1 MRHTQILRRMGEM
14 AAGAGWPRRRASNAL
29 RPFNLRMWF
38 GLAGSGV
45 ILAMGVSFALLMQ
58 GFVSDRMLRREAE
71 VTREFL
77 ESIIRAEDSIV
88 LFERGG
94 IERNLEL
101 ASFAHH
107 IRNMPDV
114 LRANIYGPD
123 RTILWS
129 TDAAITG
136 RRFDGNPE
144 LEAAFAGELE
154 TEIGRISADMKQEHE
169 ALQAGAGGLFI
180 EAYIPIRS
188 GNRVAGVVEL
198 YKVPN
203 ALDAML
209 RDGQRIIWA
218 STAVG
223 ALLLLATLYGIVG
236 RGARLIEGQQTALA
250 RMETLAAVGQ
260 MAGAIAHSLR
270 NPMAGIRSSA
280 ELLRLEQPGDSTLPD
295 EIISQIDRMDA
306 HVRELLDYARSD
318 LPRTL
323 PLDVGMVVAEVL
335 ERHGGAFARA
345 GVVLVREDQ
354 RQGGSTLPLDP
365 KLLSQAMETVVTNA
379 LEAMPGGGKLVVRL
393 EGGRDGTR
401 IAFTDTGP
409 GIPPAVLGRVSE
421 PFFTTKTRGL
431 GLGLS
436 IARRI
441 VERFGGRLEI
451 TSTEGAGTTVRMHLP

>member
-1 MRHTQILRRMGEM
+1 
-14 AAGAGWPRRRASNAL
+14 
-29 RPFNLRMWF
+29 
-38 GLAGSGV
+38 
-45 ILAMGVSFALLMQ
+45 MQ

-77 ESIIRAEDSIV
+77 ESIIRAEESDV

-94 IERNLEL
+94 VERNPQL

-144 LEAAFAGELE
+144 LEGAFAGELE

-223 ALLLLATLYGIVG
+223 A
-236 RGARLIEGQQTALA
+236 
-250 RMETLAAVGQ
+250 
-260 MAGAIAHSLR
+260 S
-270 NPMAGIRSSA
+270 PCSA
-280 ELLRLEQPGDSTLPD
+280 S
-295 EIISQIDRMDA
+295 
-306 HVRELLDYARSD
+306 
-318 LPRTL
+318 
-323 PLDVGMVVAEVL
+323 
-335 ERHGGAFARA
+335 
-345 GVVLVREDQ
+345 
-354 RQGGSTLPLDP
+354 
-365 KLLSQAMETVVTNA
+365 
-379 LEAMPGGGKLVVRL
+379 
-393 EGGRDGTR
+393 
-401 IAFTDTGP
+401 
-409 GIPPAVLGRVSE
+409 
-421 PFFTTKTRGL
+421 
-431 GLGLS
+431 
-436 IARRI
+436 
-441 VERFGGRLEI
+441 
-451 TSTEGAGTTVRMHLP
+451 